1 MRVAAVFASVLIS
14 LAPMAARAQS
24 PDPVPAPAVPSAPA
38 NSLATLHTGLEALA
52 AKYRGA
58 APAPEPIQV
67 PVLENT
73 PQNVAVAALLAD
85 IMRGGAVYRHR

>member
-1 MRVAAVFASVLIS
+1 MRIATLFASALIS
-14 LAPMAARAQS
+14 LAPVAAMAQS
-24 PDPVPAPAVPSAPA
+24 PDPAPAPV
-38 NSLATLHTGLEALA
+38 NGLATLHGGLEALA
-52 AKYRGA
+52 AKYRGS

-85 IMRGGAVYRHR
+85 IARGGSVYRRR